1 MGTSHIR
8 FSAEDRRAQIIE
20 TATELFARQGFEGTT
35 TREIA
40 ERARV
45 NEAIIFR
52 HFPSKEDLYWA
63 VLEHQSA
70 LSKGKEQVEA
80 QLASG
85 DDVRQV
91 FINLGRDFLRRREED
106 DTLPRLLFFT
116 ALESHRLSGRFFQNH
131 IVAFYETLAAYIRQR
146 IEKGA
151 FRNVDPVMAARCFF
165 GMLIYHYMV
174 QDLFGGKRFQ
184 KIELE
189 TAVGNIVDLFL
200 NGMLTSQNCG
210 ADGKPLT
217 DKNSHVHKNSHVQRE
232 SEK

>member
-1 MGTSHIR
+1 MGSSHVR
-8 FSAEDRRAQIIE
+8 FSAEDRRAQIID

-40 ERARV
+40 EKARV

-63 VLEHQSA
+63 VVEHQST
-70 LSKGKEQVEA
+70 LNKGKEQVEA

-85 DDVRQV
+85 GDVRQV
-91 FINLGRDFLRRREED
+91 FLNLGRDFLRRREEN

-116 ALESHRLSGRFFQNH
+116 ALENHRLSSRFFQNH
-131 IVAFYETLAAYIRQR
+131 IVVFYETLAAYIRGQ
-146 IEKGA
+146 IDKGV
-151 FRNVDPVMAARCFF
+151 FREIDPVMAARCFF

-174 QDLFGGKRFQ
+174 QDLFGGKRLQ
-184 KIELE
+184 KIDLD
-189 TAVGNIVDLFL
+189 TAVENIVDLFL
-200 NGMLTSQNCG
+200 NGMTSRPH
-210 ADGKPLT
+210 DGRT
-217 DKNSHVHKNSHVQRE
+217 DGRLRAEMNPESPHH